1 VKIEWLY
8 LLAALLLL
16 LPPAPFSSGVQKSL
30 FSLRRNQFAD
40 ALAAA
45 RVWQNW
51 LDLVRA
57 AAGVYLLTQYAIVTD
72 GQTPAGEMQA
82 VLVKAGI
89 LTLVLLA
96 QTVRRF
102 RTVQLLA
109 PIFYLSGLTL
119 VLGGDPFRGD
129 YYMHG
134 VFAVVVGWLFAVG
147 GKKLDYQLPSMAVAL
162 AAAGY
167 VLGLR
172 IPLLLNCALILMPLV
187 LGALFRRKLLFA
199 ASTPVST

>member
-8 LLAALLLL
+8 LLAALALL

-57 AAGVYLLTQYAIVTD
+57 AAGVYLLTQHAIVTD
-72 GQTPAGEMQA
+72 GLTPGAEMQA
-82 VLVKAGI
+82 LAIKAGI
-89 LTLVLLA
+89 LILVLVA
-96 QTVRRF
+96 QTVRIF

-109 PIFYLSGLTL
+109 PLFYLSGMTL
-119 VLGGDPFRGD
+119 VLGGNVLHPD
-129 YYMHG
+129 YYYQG
-134 VFAVVVGWLFAVG
+134 IFAVVVGWLFAIG
-147 GKKLDYQLPSMAVAL
+147 GKQLAYQLPSMAVAL
-162 AAAGY
+162 AVAGY
-167 VLGLR
+167 VLGLGV
-172 IPLLLNCALILMPLV
+172 PLLLNCALILIPPI
-187 LGALFRRKLLFA
+187 LGTLFRRKLLFA
-199 ASTPVST
+199 ASTAAST